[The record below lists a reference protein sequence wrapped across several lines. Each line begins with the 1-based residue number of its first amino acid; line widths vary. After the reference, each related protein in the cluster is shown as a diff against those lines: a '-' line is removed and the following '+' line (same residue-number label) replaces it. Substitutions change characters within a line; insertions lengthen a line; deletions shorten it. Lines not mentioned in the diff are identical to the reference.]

1 MATQST
7 RSMVSEVSICNQALS
22 WLAQKPIISLDQAST
37 QAEWMRNNY
46 PFIRDAL
53 LESRKWTFA
62 KARAVSTTAD
72 LDAWGVEF
80 KHPAP
85 LGWLKVCSVFDS
97 PYQDQ
102 NEVPWRLENNYII
115 TDVGTIYLTGI
126 LRGSDTGSFSAGF
139 VQALAARLAAD
150 ACIPMT
156 ENRQLQGDL
165 WTLSVEKLREAAAV
179 DGMQGTNDKVMATSL
194 IDARR
199 SGRYT

>member
-1 MATQST
+1 MATQQT

-62 KARAVSTTAD
+62 KVRATSTTAD
-72 LDAWGVEF
+72 LDDWGIEF

-85 LGWLKVCSVFDS
+85 MGWLKICSVFDS

-102 NEVPWRLENNYII
+102 NQVPWRLEGNYII
-115 TDVGTIYLTGI
+115 TGVGTIYLTGI
-126 LRGSDTGSFSAGF
+126 LRGTDTGSFSPCF

-156 ENRQLQGDL
+156 ENRQLQSDL

-179 DGMQGTNDKVMATSL
+179 DGMQGTNDKIRSSSL
-194 IDARR
+194 TDVR
-199 SGRYT
+199 SGGRYS